1 MSVRRAV
8 TLAVVILA
16 MWGLKRHYADAEVED
31 LRWILWPTA
40 QLVAAA
46 TGSPFELEPG
56 AGYLSRQHFFVIEKS
71 CAGVNFMIAALGLT
85 GLVLARDSRR
95 KNSERSGIHSREAS
109 GGSRGCAASTPL
121 LIDDALILAQGLA
134 LSYAGAVVVNSI
146 RILVAIG
153 LASADLADGWWT
165 AARIHRLEGITVYF
179 VGLLLLDRV
188 VRRLSAN
195 SRTAEATS

>member
-1 MSVRRAV
+1 VSVRRA
-8 TLAVVILA
+8 LALATVVLA
-16 MWGLKRHYADAEVED
+16 MWGLKRHYAEAQVED

-56 AGYLSRQHFFVIEKS
+56 AGYLSRRHFFLIEKS

-85 GLVLARDSRR
+85 AIALARDSPRGRR
-95 KNSERSGIHSREAS
+95 PAW
-109 GGSRGCAASTPL
+109 
-121 LIDDALILAQGLA
+121 ILGQGLA
-134 LSYAGAVVVNSI
+134 LSYAAAVVVNSI

-153 LASADLADGWWT
+153 LASADMASGWWT
-165 AARIHRLEGITVYF
+165 AARIHRLEGITIYF

-188 VRRLSAN
+188 VRRMAAD
-195 SRTAEATS
+195 SRTMEAAS

>member
-1 MSVRRAV
+1 MRRAV
-8 TLAVVILA
+8 TLTVVILA

-71 CAGVNFMIAALGLT
+71 CAGVNFMIADLGLT

-95 KNSERSGIHSREAS
+95 N
-109 GGSRGCAASTPL
+109 
-121 LIDDALILAQGLA
+121 ALILAQGLA
-134 LSYAGAVVVNSI
+134 LSYMGAVVVNSI

-179 VGLLLLDRV
+179 AGLLLLDRV
-188 VRRLSAN
+188 VRRLAAAR
-195 SRTAEATS
+195 RTSEAAS

>member
-8 TLAVVILA
+8 TLTIVILA

-46 TGSPFELEPG
+46 TGSSFELEPG
-56 AGYLSRQHFFVIEKS
+56 AGYLSRQHLFLIEKS

-85 GLVLARDSRR
+85 GLVLVRERGDGRR
-95 KNSERSGIHSREAS
+95 NGW
-109 GGSRGCAASTPL
+109 
-121 LIDDALILAQGLA
+121 ILAQGLA
-134 LSYAGAVVVNSI
+134 LSYAAAVVVNSI
-146 RILVAIG
+146 RILVAIP
-153 LASADLADGWWT
+153 LASADLAGGWWT

-188 VRRLSAN
+188 GRRLSAN
-195 SRTAEATS
+195 SRTTEATS

>member
-8 TLAVVILA
+8 SLATIVLA

-46 TGSPFELEPG
+46 TASPFELEPG
-56 AGYLSRQHFFVIEKS
+56 AGYLSRRHLVLIEKS

-85 GLVLARDSRR
+85 AIALARDRGDGRR
-95 KNSERSGIHSREAS
+95 CGW
-109 GGSRGCAASTPL
+109 
-121 LIDDALILAQGLA
+121 ILGRGLA
-134 LSYAGAVVVNSI
+134 LSYAAAVVVNAI

-153 LASADLADGWWT
+153 LASADLACGWWT
-165 AARIHRLEGITVYF
+165 AARIHRLEGVAVYF
-179 VGLLLLDRV
+179 AGLLLLDRV
-188 VRRLSAN
+188 VRRLAADCPADSPA
-195 SRTAEATS
+195 TEATS

>member
-1 MSVRRAV
+1 MSARRAV
-8 TLAVVILA
+8 ALAVIVLA
-16 MWGLKRHYADAEVED
+16 MGGLKRHYADARVED

-56 AGYLSRQHFFVIEKS
+56 AGYLSRHHLFLIEKS

-85 GLVLARDSRR
+85 GITLARDGGGGRR
-95 KNSERSGIHSREAS
+95 HAW
-109 GGSRGCAASTPL
+109 
-121 LIDDALILAQGLA
+121 ILGQGLA
-134 LSYAGAVVVNSI
+134 LSYTAAVVVNSI

-165 AARIHRLEGITVYF
+165 GARIHRLEGITVYF

-188 VRRLSAN
+188 VRRLAAP
-195 SRTAEATS
+195 RTAEAAS